1 MARKNLMQQF
11 ARFHIWLGWL
21 VGVPI
26 LMWTVTGLVMVARPI
41 EQVRGDDLRT
51 SPQPIDTT
59 ALIFPNIGE
68 PIREAHLVQQ
78 VDGPA
83 WIVTGTKGHSWR
95 YSALDGSPIPPL
107 IREDATRIAI
117 ASYAGKG
124 TLSGVSYLSAEDA
137 PMELRGNRAAW
148 QARFSDGTNLYIDDG
163 TGEVIALRTEG
174 WRLYDVMWG
183 LHIMDLQTREDS
195 SHPVLI
201 VFAALSAIGAM
212 FGCILLFRRRKARMK
227 TTLAK

>member
-1 MARKNLMQQF
+1 MARKKLMQQF
-11 ARFHIWLGWL
+11 ARLHIWLGWL

-26 LMWTVTGLVMVARPI
+26 LMWCVTGLFMVARPI
-41 EQVRGDDLRT
+41 EQVRGDNLRT
-51 SPQPIDTT
+51 APLPIDTA
-59 ALIFPNIGE
+59 ALVFPNIGE

-78 VDGPA
+78 VDGPS
-83 WIVTGTKGHSWR
+83 WIITGTMGNSWR
-95 YSALDGSPIPPL
+95 YSALDGSAIPPL
-107 IREDATRIAI
+107 IREDATRIAM
-117 ASYAGKG
+117 ASYSGEA

-163 TGEVIALRTEG
+163 TGEVIALRTDG

-201 VFAALSAIGAM
+201 LFAALSAVGAL
-212 FGCILLFRRRKARMK
+212 FGCILLFRRRKARVVK
-227 TTLAK
+227 